1 VVLDME
7 AIAALQLAIDAHTV
21 KWSILD
27 TPKMKLKPDAI
38 RAVSIDTL
46 LVVPPDASRQ
56 GLLFGLEQLMAA
68 LPKVGAGTCVVLR
81 GAAKCM
87 QNVQPASCRRC
98 SELT

>member
-1 VVLDME
+1 ME

-68 LPKVGAGTCVVLR
+68 LPKVRAVAMLR
-81 GAAKCM
+81 RVSFDVAA
-87 QNVQPASCRRC
+87 S
-98 SELT
+98 